1 MTMTVKAA
9 VLISKICKPC
19 FLTDNGIH

>member
-1 MTMTVKAA
+1 MTMTVKVA